1 MNDDIKDKK
10 IILEM
15 IDLLMQAEMF
25 QEEIENY
32 CELMKQSFLATST
45 LN

>member
-1 MNDDIKDKK
+1 MNDDIKDEK
-10 IILEM
+10 IMLEM
-15 IDLLMQAEMF
+15 IDLLMQAEIF
-25 QEEIENY
+25 QEELEYY

>member
-1 MNDDIKDKK
+1 MNDDIKDEK

-32 CELMKQSFLATST
+32 CVLMKQSFLATST

>member
-1 MNDDIKDKK
+1 MNDNIKDEK

>member
-1 MNDDIKDKK
+1 MNDDIKDEK

-15 IDLLMQAEMF
+15 IDLLMQAEML
-25 QEEIENY
+25 QEEFESY